1 MPQGYVVT
9 IHSLGSST
17 AGGEAEIAIMNG
29 TQEVGRE
36 LFVGKVSPGGTGYR
50 RLVSGRL
57 GLTAK
62 LASGSC
68 DFSFTQEDV

>member
-1 MPQGYVVT
+1 MSQGYVVT

-36 LFVGKVSPGGTGYR
+36 LFVGKVSPGGAGYR
-50 RLVSGRL
+50 RRISGKPGLTAELVSGFC
-57 GLTAK
+57 G
-62 LASGSC
+62 
-68 DFSFTQEDV
+68 FSFKAE